1 MRTSLTDLEIAVYQV
16 NGFVVLPDFLTDEE
30 LAGVR
35 EATVKLAGAPGEGL
49 SNYRGNRT
57 AFADPRCAEILLS
70 EGIGKIASQAESLE
84 KVRYLSDAISYVTPG
99 HGATP
104 YHVNMHEGLPIST
117 AHAVSFCIPLDDY
130 RWNTKA
136 MNFLPGTHKSIP
148 LDVFNPSP
156 SLRPGGTR
164 FDQLLDDYPYLREIR
179 PVVAEGPAGSAIV
192 SNPLGVHG
200 SAPNMTTITRRA
212 IGAFYY
218 GDGELFTGGTYTA
231 PAEGYPDAEAGEP
244 LRSRYTPVIWPADAR
259 EVA

>member
-1 MRTSLTDLEIAVYQV
+1 MRTSLTDLEIATYKL

-30 LAGVR
+30 LASLR

-49 SNYRGNRT
+49 TNYRGNRT

-70 EGIGKIASQAESLE
+70 EAAGRIAAQAESLD
-84 KVRYLSDAISYVTPG
+84 KVRYLTDAISYVLPG

-104 YHVNMHEGLPIST
+104 WHVNMHEGLPIET
-117 AHAVSFCIPLDDY
+117 AHAVTFCLPLDDY

-136 MNFLPGTHKSIP
+136 MNFLPGTHRTMP
-148 LDVFNPSP
+148 LGVFNPSP

-164 FDQLLDDYPYLREIR
+164 FDQLLDDYPELRDIK
-179 PVVAEGPAGSAIV
+179 PVCAEGPAGSAIV
-192 SNPLGVHG
+192 LNPLGVHG

-212 IGAFYY
+212 IGVIYY
-218 GDGELFTGGTYTA
+218 GDGEPFSGGAYM
-231 PAEGYPDAEAGEP
+231 AGEAAFPGAQPGQP
-244 LRSRYTPVIWPADAR
+244 LRGPQTPVIWPPEAR